1 MQVPSTVENADSS
14 SSIPSNLPSTEPN
27 ISTPPQVKKTQEE
40 MPASP
45 VTASDLSSIANLGR
59 NSPLATDGSPSSP
72 SVSFA
77 NTSTKTTFD
86 HAAALRSIGK
96 GVGKNLRSRTA
107 SMNLSDAELAKIK
120 KSKAAAN
127 KKLKKPNK
135 RDAAFKDL
143 GRWKPTDDL
152 ALITSVLQTND
163 LHEVHRGIK
172 FSCHFTYSEVQ
183 TRWQAL
189 MFKSTISKLALQ
201 AIKNL
206 HLEVVLS
213 IQRRA
218 LLSAQERD
226 LLGTIKSNTSPPPTL
241 EDFANLLAKH
251 PTQFHH
257 ARTPRCLQHHWQGL
271 KQYTLLPDQSVQPY
285 VSRDNHI
292 LNFLDAEASI
302 NESIEAGNSI
312 GLTNTSSIATANVSG
327 QLAPGGHDLS
337 LSNSKD
343 EVLLDLELAA
353 ADRKA
358 IKEIRHLEA
367 DIQKWQILVDKVRG
381 DNPPDF
387 DNQTLAVLR
396 GRLVRYLMRSKEIT
410 LGRTAKGQKVDVD
423 LKLEGPAWKI
433 SRRQGVIKLKNSG
446 EFYIA
451 NEGKR
456 SIFVDG
462 KPIRRGCR
470 VRLNNNSVL
479 EIACLKFVFLIN
491 QDLIEAI
498 RQEANKMYQNS

>member
-1 MQVPSTVENADSS
+1 MPETKSMEEGEC
-14 SSIPSNLPSTEPN
+14 ISN
-27 ISTPPQVKKTQEE
+27 QEE
-40 MPASP
+40 LQESSNVDTKNSPQPIQKTELTPVIQSEIDMQINTEKSSPLVAEGSPAANASP
-45 VTASDLSSIANLGR
+45 SAN
-59 NSPLATDGSPSSP
+59 
-72 SVSFA
+72 VV
-77 NTSTKTTFD
+77 STKTTFD

-107 SMNLSDAELAKIK
+107 SMNLSDAEIAKLK
-120 KSKAAAN
+120 KSKSAAS

-172 FSCHFTYSEVQ
+172 FSCHFTYNEVQ

-189 MFKSTISKLALQ
+189 MYKSTISKLALQ

-206 HLEVVLS
+206 HPEVVLS

-218 LLSAQERD
+218 LLSPQERE
-226 LLGTIKSNTSPPPTL
+226 LLGTIKSSKNPPPTL
-241 EDFANLLAKH
+241 SDFDKLLSEH
-251 PTQFHH
+251 PAQFHH
-257 ARTPRCLQHHWQGL
+257 ARTSRCLQHHWQGL

-302 NESIEAGNSI
+302 AESIDLGLNS
-312 GLTNTSSIATANVSG
+312 GLNNIASIAAANVSG
-327 QLAPGGHDLS
+327 QLAPGGHDLA
-337 LSNSKD
+337 LFNNKD
-343 EVLLDLELAA
+343 DALLDLELAA
-353 ADRKA
+353 ADRRA

-479 EIACLKFVFLIN
+479 EIAGLKFVFLIN